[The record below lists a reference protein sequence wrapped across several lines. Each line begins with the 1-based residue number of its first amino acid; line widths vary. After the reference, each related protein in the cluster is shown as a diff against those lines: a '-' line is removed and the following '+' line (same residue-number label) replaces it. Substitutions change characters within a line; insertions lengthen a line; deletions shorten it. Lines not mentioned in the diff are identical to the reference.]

1 MKCLFNV
8 SCRILKDVD
17 MFAKEPEL
25 YFKGKSKKTTWIGR
39 ILTILFIFVY
49 IAIIIYKMIR
59 MFKRTDVTFFDTFMY
74 EDKPPKIQLSSDKFY
89 GGFALEDPYTYDAF
103 IDEGI
108 YYPKAYFKRTERKGD
123 DFEWDIKELELER
136 YKLEKFGSNHKDKF
150 KTKALNNYY
159 CFKDMDFILE
169 GHFSYDLY
177 SLFYIQFFPCV
188 NTTESSKCK
197 PIEEIDYYLKN
208 TFINLEWQDIEL
220 TPKNFNHPIRG
231 RDVDIFTTVGKRL
244 FREIHVFF
252 QIVKIET
259 DLDFIGLNEYENIKV
274 EDYLKYDEMIV
285 MSNFLETNIYETGEP
300 FCDVTIK
307 LSDDVRYERRVYTK
321 FITILGDVGGIMEV
335 VLTLFRILCSFPVD
349 ILYDISLVNNI
360 FNFDIE
366 KELVLNKK
374 KEKKEDIKA
383 DDVLKK
389 IKFSNSNKFISRNII
404 MSDEYLTGTLSGMA
418 TTSDK
423 RINEVQRKTEEEEI
437 NRYNLYN
444 LKTENYLK
452 NINSLK
458 SNNQNN
464 LNSNRKLKLTKLNLR
479 NKRRSKTI
487 NNIQMKD
494 KNKNN
499 NAPKIMDKIK
509 LNRACIYC
517 CFLCARKRKNLE
529 NILLDEGINIICEK
543 LDLINLFQK
552 ISKIDNIENIQ
563 EKVGDNNIYSIMS
576 NECKENLLSLKKK

>member
-1 MKCLFNV
+1 MNF
-8 SCRILKDVD
+8 
-17 MFAKEPEL
+17 
-25 YFKGKSKKTTWIGR
+25 T
-39 ILTILFIFVY
+39 
-49 IAIIIYKMIR
+49 
-59 MFKRTDVTFFDTFMY
+59 
-74 EDKPPKIQLSSDKFY
+74 
-89 GGFALEDPYTYDAF
+89 
-103 IDEGI
+103 
-108 YYPKAYFKRTERKGD
+108 
-123 DFEWDIKELELER
+123 
-136 YKLEKFGSNHKDKF
+136 
-150 KTKALNNYY
+150 
-159 CFKDMDFILE
+159 LE

-177 SLFYIQFFPCV
+177 SLFYIQLFPCV

-307 LSDDVRYERRVYTK
+307 LSDNVRYERRVYTK
-321 FITILGDVGGIMEV
+321 LITILGDVSGLMEV
-335 VLTLFRILCSFPVD
+335 VFTLFRILCSFPVD

-487 NNIQMKD
+487 NKIQMKD

-576 NECKENLLSLKKK
+576 NECKENLLSLKNK

>member
-1 MKCLFNV
+1 MKSLCNV

-49 IAIIIYKMIR
+49 IAIIIYKVIR

-74 EDKPPKIQLSSDKFY
+74 EDKPPLIQLSSDKFY

-123 DFEWDIKELELER
+123 DFEWDIKELEIER
-136 YKLEKFGSNHKDKF
+136 CKLEKFGANHKDSF

-159 CFKDMDFILE
+159 CFKDMNFTLE

-274 EDYLKYDEMIV
+274 EDYLKYDEMNV

-335 VLTLFRILCSFPVD
+335 VFTLFRILCSFPVD

-366 KELVLNKK
+366 KKLVLNKK
-374 KEKKEDIKA
+374 KEKKEDIKD

-389 IKFSNSNKFISRNII
+389 IKFSNSNKFISRNTI

-437 NRYNLYN
+437 NRYNLYK

-563 EKVGDNNIYSIMS
+563 EKVGDNNLYSIMS

>member
-1 MKCLFNV
+1 
-8 SCRILKDVD
+8 
-17 MFAKEPEL
+17 
-25 YFKGKSKKTTWIGR
+25 
-39 ILTILFIFVY
+39 
-49 IAIIIYKMIR
+49 
-59 MFKRTDVTFFDTFMY
+59 
-74 EDKPPKIQLSSDKFY
+74 
-89 GGFALEDPYTYDAF
+89 
-103 IDEGI
+103 
-108 YYPKAYFKRTERKGD
+108 
-123 DFEWDIKELELER
+123 
-136 YKLEKFGSNHKDKF
+136 
-150 KTKALNNYY
+150 
-159 CFKDMDFILE
+159 
-169 GHFSYDLY
+169 
-177 SLFYIQFFPCV
+177 
-188 NTTESSKCK
+188 
-197 PIEEIDYYLKN
+197 
-208 TFINLEWQDIEL
+208 
-220 TPKNFNHPIRG
+220 
-231 RDVDIFTTVGKRL
+231 
-244 FREIHVFF
+244 
-252 QIVKIET
+252 
-259 DLDFIGLNEYENIKV
+259 LDFIGLNEYENIKV

-307 LSDDVRYERRVYTK
+307 LSDNVRYERRVYTK
-321 FITILGDVGGIMEV
+321 LITILGDVGGLMEV
-335 VLTLFRILCSFPVD
+335 VFTLFRILCSFPVD

-487 NNIQMKD
+487 NKIQMKD

>member
-1 MKCLFNV
+1 
-8 SCRILKDVD
+8 
-17 MFAKEPEL
+17 
-25 YFKGKSKKTTWIGR
+25 
-39 ILTILFIFVY
+39 
-49 IAIIIYKMIR
+49 
-59 MFKRTDVTFFDTFMY
+59 
-74 EDKPPKIQLSSDKFY
+74 
-89 GGFALEDPYTYDAF
+89 
-103 IDEGI
+103 
-108 YYPKAYFKRTERKGD
+108 
-123 DFEWDIKELELER
+123 
-136 YKLEKFGSNHKDKF
+136 
-150 KTKALNNYY
+150 
-159 CFKDMDFILE
+159 
-169 GHFSYDLY
+169 
-177 SLFYIQFFPCV
+177 
-188 NTTESSKCK
+188 
-197 PIEEIDYYLKN
+197 
-208 TFINLEWQDIEL
+208 
-220 TPKNFNHPIRG
+220 
-231 RDVDIFTTVGKRL
+231 
-244 FREIHVFF
+244 
-252 QIVKIET
+252 
-259 DLDFIGLNEYENIKV
+259 
-274 EDYLKYDEMIV
+274 
-285 MSNFLETNIYETGEP
+285 
-300 FCDVTIK
+300 
-307 LSDDVRYERRVYTK
+307 
-321 FITILGDVGGIMEV
+321 MEV
-335 VLTLFRILCSFPVD
+335 VFTLFRILCSFPVD

-383 DDVLKK
+383 DDILKK

-464 LNSNRKLKLTKLNLR
+464 LNSNRKLKLTKLDLR

-487 NNIQMKD
+487 NKIQMKD

-552 ISKIDNIENIQ
+552 ISKIDNLENIQ